1 LLFKCGEVINWCETY
16 GEILITKDSGVGII
30 LQIEQW
36 HGVKIYKIHRIKYN
50 DIMSFEETHLEKI
63 KKEKKMKLSDQAM
76 GAIMMALQ
84 KSLMEQSDITPVL
97 KGMEFDLM
105 DNGEL
110 LIKNP
115 PIVKTNANVGAKD
128 A

>member
-1 LLFKCGEVINWCETY
+1 
-16 GEILITKDSGVGII
+16 
-30 LQIEQW
+30 
-36 HGVKIYKIHRIKYN
+36 
-50 DIMSFEETHLEKI
+50 
-63 KKEKKMKLSDQAM
+63 MKLSNQAL

-84 KSLMEQSDITPVL
+84 KSLMEQSDITSVL
-97 KGMEFDLM
+97 KNMEFDIM

-115 PIVKTNANVGAKD
+115 PIVKTSVNVGVKD

>member
-1 LLFKCGEVINWCETY
+1 
-16 GEILITKDSGVGII
+16 
-30 LQIEQW
+30 
-36 HGVKIYKIHRIKYN
+36 
-50 DIMSFEETHLEKI
+50 
-63 KKEKKMKLSDQAM
+63 MKLSDQAL

-84 KSLMEQSDITPVL
+84 KSLMEQSDITLVL

-115 PIVKTNANVGAKD
+115 PIVKTNVKVGVKD

>member
-1 LLFKCGEVINWCETY
+1 
-16 GEILITKDSGVGII
+16 
-30 LQIEQW
+30 
-36 HGVKIYKIHRIKYN
+36 
-50 DIMSFEETHLEKI
+50 
-63 KKEKKMKLSDQAM
+63 MKFSNQAH

-84 KSLMEQSDITPVL
+84 KSLMEQSDITSVL

-115 PIVKTNANVGAKD
+115 PVVKTNVNVGVKD

>member
-1 LLFKCGEVINWCETY
+1 
-16 GEILITKDSGVGII
+16 
-30 LQIEQW
+30 
-36 HGVKIYKIHRIKYN
+36 
-50 DIMSFEETHLEKI
+50 
-63 KKEKKMKLSDQAM
+63 MKLSDQAL

-84 KSLMEQSDITPVL
+84 KSLMEQSDITLVL

-110 LIKNP
+110 LVKNP
-115 PIVKTNANVGAKD
+115 PIVKTNVNVGVKD

>member
-1 LLFKCGEVINWCETY
+1 
-16 GEILITKDSGVGII
+16 
-30 LQIEQW
+30 
-36 HGVKIYKIHRIKYN
+36 
-50 DIMSFEETHLEKI
+50 
-63 KKEKKMKLSDQAM
+63 MKLSDQAL

-115 PIVKTNANVGAKD
+115 PVVKTKVNVGVKD

>member
-1 LLFKCGEVINWCETY
+1 
-16 GEILITKDSGVGII
+16 
-30 LQIEQW
+30 
-36 HGVKIYKIHRIKYN
+36 
-50 DIMSFEETHLEKI
+50 
-63 KKEKKMKLSDQAM
+63 MKLSDQAM

-84 KSLMEQSDITPVL
+84 KSLMEQTDITPVL
-97 KGMEFDLM
+97 KGMEFDVM

-115 PIVKTNANVGAKD
+115 PIVKTSVNVGVKD

>member
-1 LLFKCGEVINWCETY
+1 
-16 GEILITKDSGVGII
+16 
-30 LQIEQW
+30 
-36 HGVKIYKIHRIKYN
+36 
-50 DIMSFEETHLEKI
+50 
-63 KKEKKMKLSDQAM
+63 MKLSNQAL

-84 KSLMEQSDITPVL
+84 KSLMEQSDITAVL
-97 KGMEFDLM
+97 KNMEFDLM

-115 PIVKTNANVGAKD
+115 PIVKTNVNVGVKD

>member
-1 LLFKCGEVINWCETY
+1 
-16 GEILITKDSGVGII
+16 
-30 LQIEQW
+30 
-36 HGVKIYKIHRIKYN
+36 
-50 DIMSFEETHLEKI
+50 
-63 KKEKKMKLSDQAM
+63 MKLSDQAL

-84 KSLMEQSDITPVL
+84 KSLMEQSDITSVL

-115 PIVKTNANVGAKD
+115 PIVKTSVNVGVKD

>member
-1 LLFKCGEVINWCETY
+1 
-16 GEILITKDSGVGII
+16 
-30 LQIEQW
+30 
-36 HGVKIYKIHRIKYN
+36 
-50 DIMSFEETHLEKI
+50 
-63 KKEKKMKLSDQAM
+63 MKLSDQAM

-84 KSLMEQSDITPVL
+84 KSLLEQSDITSVL

-115 PIVKTNANVGAKD
+115 PIVKTNVNVGVKD